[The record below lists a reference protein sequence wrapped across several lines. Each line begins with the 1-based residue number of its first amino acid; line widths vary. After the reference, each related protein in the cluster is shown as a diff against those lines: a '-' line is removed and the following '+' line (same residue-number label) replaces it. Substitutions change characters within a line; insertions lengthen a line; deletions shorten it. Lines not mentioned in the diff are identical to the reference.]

1 MRIAKIVLIA
11 LASSVAVASVQA
23 ATLSSAH
30 QKSESVLE
38 LIKKKKAKKKKDKAG
53 HCGEYKFFSKDDKKC
68 VDARKK
74 KKTK

>member
-11 LASSVAVASVQA
+11 LASSVAIASVQA

-38 LIKKKKAKKKKDKAG
+38 LIKKKKKKKDKAG
-53 HCGEYKFFSKDDKKC
+53 HCGEYKFFSKKDKKC
-68 VDARKK
+68 VDARKAK
-74 KKTK
+74 KKD

>member
-23 ATLSSAH
+23 ATLSSVH

-38 LIKKKKAKKKKDKAG
+38 LIKKKKKKKDKAG
-53 HCGEYKFFSKDDKKC
+53 HCGEYKFFSKKDKKC

-74 KKTK
+74 KTK